1 MRSKWLPLITL
12 LVLLANLACMVWFWQ
27 QGLFARTESLR
38 SEQSPNGSR
47 MPFEIICQELQFDS
61 MQRQKMGQ
69 LRDVHRAEM
78 RPMMD
83 SMRKLRDLFFSEV
96 TNSSPNPE
104 LEANLYAPVS
114 RLQQQIDQVN
124 LYHFKN
130 IRAICTDV
138 QKTRFDAI
146 YRQMLNRFQGPPTR
160 PGAGMREPGGPEGRP
175 RPY

>member
-38 SEQSPNGSR
+38 SEQNPNGSR

-114 RLQQQIDQVN
+114 
-124 LYHFKN
+124 
-130 IRAICTDV
+130 
-138 QKTRFDAI
+138 
-146 YRQMLNRFQGPPTR
+146 
-160 PGAGMREPGGPEGRP
+160 
-175 RPY
+175 